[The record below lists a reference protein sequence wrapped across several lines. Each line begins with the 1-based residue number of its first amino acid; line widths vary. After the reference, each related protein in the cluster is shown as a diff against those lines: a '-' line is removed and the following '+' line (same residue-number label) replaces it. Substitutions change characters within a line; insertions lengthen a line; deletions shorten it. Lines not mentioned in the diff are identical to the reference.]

1 VTPVHDAWRTLE
13 IDPDGVFGRIA
24 SRPRAERAD
33 AAEVELEV
41 ARRRARE
48 LMIKYHPDRNQGDSA
63 AEAKFK
69 NIQAAIQL
77 LVDSTQEFRRKL
89 IEVLEEDARRKLDR
103 QKNAVFIKIG

>member
-1 VTPVHDAWRTLE
+1 MTPAHNAWKILE

-48 LMIKYHPDRNQGDSA
+48 LMIKYHPDKNPGDPA

-69 NIQAAIQL
+69 EVQAAIQL
-77 LVDSTQEFRRKL
+77 LVDSTQEFRQKL
-89 IEVLEEDARRKLDR
+89 IEVLEEDARCKAER

>member
-1 VTPVHDAWRTLE
+1 VTAHDAWKILE
-13 IDPDGVFGRIA
+13 INPDGVFGRIA

-48 LMIKYHPDRNQGDSA
+48 LMIKYHPDRNPDNPV

-69 NIQAAIQL
+69 EVQAAIQL
-77 LVDSTQEFRRKL
+77 LTDSTQEFRRKL
-89 IEVLEEDARRKLDR
+89 IEVLEEDTRRKTER